1 MRTLS
6 DRLSSKGFTRL
17 ERDGYLL
24 EASPAKLM
32 EALLIRKMCKRAP
45 KLSSCSILEKSRQAP
60 RQWRLN

>member
-6 DRLSSKGFTRL
+6 DRLSSKVFTRL

-24 EASPAKLM
+24 ETSPAKLM

-45 KLSSCSILEKSRQAP
+45 KHSLCSTLEKSRQAP